1 MNIHLTCMSLYILD
15 RGTQLWMCEFK
26 VCKT

>member
-1 MNIHLTCMSLYILD
+1 MNTHLTCMSLYILD

-26 VCKT
+26 VC